1 MGDFKDHFNKLII
14 FSSIFFLITFYFC
27 QSQTIKYAL
36 SKSSRA
42 TGLLKKAPPYPGKI
56 MSKADIKAHSAS
68 FINRAPVMAGTKN
81 LALAAKGNLKV
92 IAVRCQFPEE
102 SNARINGNGRMK
114 ETLASITAN
123 MNDFSN
129 YFKTVSFNNLN
140 ITVDVSPE
148 IYEAPQ
154 KMSYYGGS
162 GEDSFTLK
170 QLIAEIFNASQIST
184 SKNQTDPAKYID
196 YDKYDAILLIHAGAG
211 QEGDIAN
218 GGTGDTPDDIWSVG
232 FNDANLVLAS
242 GKKIDS
248 VLIAPETEVQDGN
261 AENSPLGVT
270 CHEFGHLLGLADLY
284 DTDNSSLG
292 VGGWDL
298 MGYGAWRNKGK
309 TPCMPSS
316 WTLIQLG
323 YMTPSEVLTDS
334 LNLSITALS
343 DSPNALK
350 IYAVSKE
357 SSPQEYFLVENRQK
371 KGFDAYVEAGIL
383 IWHVDDSIGSISGN
397 SVNYDETRKRLDLEV
412 ASGLDANGKDR
423 LDYNVNGSK
432 AVLNTDLFYAGYKTE
447 FNAYTNPSSMSYNG
461 RDASAGIT
469 VLSPPADVM
478 NVNVTTKMAAIPQK
492 VEISKSYFYPN
503 PVSGSNGKF
512 YYFLNFT
519 PSDVKIKIFDRNRKP
534 VFERELAG
542 RFGSNEFSWNLSSDD
557 MSVVSNGTYFYR
569 LTADSAEKTGKIVV
583 LK

>member
-1 MGDFKDHFNKLII
+1 MGDFKDYFNKLII

-27 QSQTIKYAL
+27 QSQTVKYAL
-36 SKSSRA
+36 SKSSR
-42 TGLLKKAPPYPGKI
+42 TSQLKKAPPYPGKI

-68 FINRAPVMAGTKN
+68 FISRAPAPGNKS
-81 LALAAKGNLKV
+81 LALASKGSLKV

-102 SNARINGNGRMK
+102 SSTRINGNGRMK
-114 ETLASITAN
+114 ESLASITSN
-123 MNDFSN
+123 MSEFSN

-154 KMSYYGGS
+154 KMTYYGGGS
-162 GEDSFTLK
+162 ESSLTLR
-170 QLIAEIFNASQIST
+170 QLITEIFEASRINT
-184 SKNQTDPAKYID
+184 AKNQTDTTKYID
-196 YDKYDAILLIHAGAG
+196 YDKYDAMLLIHAGAG
-211 QEGDIAN
+211 QESDVAN
-218 GGTGDTPDDIWSVG
+218 NGSGDTPDDIWSVG
-232 FNDANLVLAS
+232 FVDANLVLPG
-242 GKKIDS
+242 GKKIDN

-261 AENSPLGVT
+261 GENSPLGVT
-270 CHEFGHLLGLADLY
+270 CHEFGHLLGLPDLY
-284 DTDNSSLG
+284 DIDNSSLG

-309 TPCMPSS
+309 TPCMLSS

-323 YMTPSEVLTDS
+323 YMAPTEVLNDAA
-334 LNLSITALS
+334 NLSVTALS

-357 SSPQEYFLVENRQK
+357 RSPDEYFLVENRQK
-371 KGFDAYVEAGIL
+371 KGFDAYIEAGIL
-383 IWHVDDSIGSISGN
+383 IWHVDDTVGAISGN
-397 SVNYDETRKRLDLEV
+397 SINYNETHKRLDLEV

-423 LDYNVNGSK
+423 LDYNVTGSK
-432 AVLNTDLFYAGYKTE
+432 AVLSTDLFYAGYKTD
-447 FNAYTNPSSMSYNG
+447 FNAYTNPSSISYNG
-461 RDASAGIT
+461 TDASVGIT

-478 NVNVTTKMAAIPQK
+478 NVNVTTKAISIAQK
-492 VEISKSYFYPN
+492 VEISRSYFYPN
-503 PVSGSNGKF
+503 PVSGRNGKF

-519 PSDVKIKIFDRNRKP
+519 PSDVKIKIFDRNRKA
-534 VFERELAG
+534 VFERDLAG
-542 RFGSNEFSWNLSSDD
+542 RFGANEFSWNLLTDD
-557 MSVVSNGTYFYR
+557 MSEVSNGTYFYR

>member
-1 MGDFKDHFNKLII
+1 MGDFKDQFYKLVI
-14 FSSIFFLITFYFC
+14 FSSIFFIITFYFC
-27 QSQTIKYAL
+27 QSQTVRYAL

-42 TGLLKKAPPYPGKI
+42 HVLQKAPPYPGKI

-68 FINRAPVMAGTKN
+68 FINRAPAMAGNKN
-81 LALAAKGNLKV
+81 LALATKGNLKV

-102 SNARINGNGRMK
+102 SSTRINGNGRMK

-123 MNDFSN
+123 MNDFAN

-140 ITVDVSPE
+140 ITVDVSAE
-148 IYEAPQ
+148 IYEAAQ
-154 KMSYYGGS
+154 KMSYYGGP
-162 GEDSFTLK
+162 GEDSFTLR
-170 QLIAEIFNASQIST
+170 QLIVEIFNASQINA
-184 SKNQTDPAKYID
+184 SKNQTDTAKYID

-211 QEGDIAN
+211 QESDIAN
-218 GGTGDTPDDIWSVG
+218 GGSGDTPDDIWSVG
-232 FNDANLVLAS
+232 FNDANLITPG
-242 GKKIDS
+242 GKKIDN

-261 AENSPLGVT
+261 NENSPLGVT

-309 TPCMPSS
+309 TPSMPSS

-323 YMTPSEVLTDS
+323 YLTPTEVLSDS
-334 LNLSITALS
+334 SNLAVTALS

-357 SSPQEYFLVENRQK
+357 SSPLEYFLVENRQK
-371 KGFDAYVEAGIL
+371 KGFDAYLESGIL
-383 IWHVDDSIGSISGN
+383 IWHVDDAVGSISGN
-397 SVNYDETRKRLDLEV
+397 SLNYDETHKSLDLEV

-423 LDYNVNGSK
+423 LDYNINGTK
-432 AVLNTDLFYAGYKTE
+432 AVLSTDLFYAGYKTD
-447 FNAYTNPSSMSYNG
+447 FNAFTNPSSIAYNG
-461 RDASAGIT
+461 TDAPVGIT
-469 VLSPPADVM
+469 VLSPPVDIM
-478 NVNVTTKMAAIPQK
+478 NVNVTTKAAVIPQK
-492 VEISKSYFYPN
+492 VEISRSYFYPN
-503 PVSGSNGKF
+503 PVSGRNGKF

-519 PSDVKIKIFDRNRKP
+519 PSDVKIKIFDRNRRT
-534 VFERELAG
+534 VFEKELAG
-542 RFGSNEFSWNLSSDD
+542 RFGANEFSWNLSNDD
-557 MSVVSNGTYFYR
+557 MSEVSNGTYFYR